1 MFTQASICIR
11 MYVHC
16 IKCVCVCMYVYIHT
30 CVCMHLHLYMMYMYD
45 WCSISSFNGII
56 YQNFPGQQ
64 GHSTYLKCVELCL
77 DANEAPLSSSLP
89 LSFQEKVVFHLGAQ
103 QFGSWHPMAS

>member
-1 MFTQASICIR
+1 
-11 MYVHC
+11 
-16 IKCVCVCMYVYIHT
+16 
-30 CVCMHLHLYMMYMYD
+30 MMYMYD
-45 WCSISSFNGII
+45 WCSMSSFNGIT

-64 GHSTYLKCVELCL
+64 GHSTYLKCVGLCL

-103 QFGSWHPMAS
+103 QFGS